1 MVGLHGVEHLQ
12 VKWVHGNHRA
22 AVCVCML
29 SMWVGKVIIWHLI
42 HCRWS
47 GQTSNVKGFCL

>member
-1 MVGLHGVEHLQ
+1 MGLHGVEHLQ